1 MTMPNQPAPE
11 GSQQVGSQWG
21 QQDRGLTVEQAKAR
35 IRGEVGGTFG
45 GLGSLFA
52 DVINGVVGFVGGVVG
67 SVVGVF
73 ESIGSLFFGVR
84 NDVVNVDTARMA
96 AENAIVAN
104 MSSSLEMLDEIQRF
118 GGAYNG
124 SYEFYRSDWG
134 EQVAETVPLTHA
146 LALQAGT
153 SFIAPNTPWSDY
165 TSGVAR
171 ANTEDNRRLMARHSG
186 SLQLNEPGLWL
197 IYFRAG
203 VLQGSQFTTRPA
215 DLWCYVTSATGLG
228 ANLLP
233 VGSPGYTDD
242 GQPLV
247 NGFGISSVQCRDRDT
262 GVKIQLPV
270 GEILAY
276 GRASSYV
283 GTENAPTGGGV
294 TLFGMVPAYLPD
306 AGYKVS
312 MAIQSY
318 AKFGGPSNTSVVAYK
333 VNSETLR
340 DDIDALKSGI
350 AADLPGEAVDK
361 VLDEATIQDMIN
373 QSQGVPSEYTFGE

>member
-35 IRGEVGGTFG
+35 VRGEVGGTFG

-52 DVINGVVGFVGGVVG
+52 SVINGVAGFVGGIVD
-67 SVVGVF
+67 SVVGIF
-73 ESIGSLFFGVR
+73 GSIGSLFFGVR
-84 NDVVNVDTARMA
+84 HDVVNVDAARMA

-118 GGAYNG
+118 GGAYSG
-124 SYEFYRSDWG
+124 RYDFYRSDWG

-146 LALQAGT
+146 LQLENGT
-153 SFIAPNTPWSDY
+153 SFISPNTTWAGY
-165 TSGVAR
+165 TSGTNR
-171 ANTEDNRRLMARHSG
+171 ANTEDNRRLMARYSG
-186 SLQLNEPGLWL
+186 ALQLNEPGLWL

-215 DLWCYVTSATGLG
+215 DLWCYVTPATGLI
-228 ANLLP
+228 ADLLP

-247 NGFGISSVQCRDRDT
+247 NGIGIQAVHCRDRNT
-262 GVKIQLPV
+262 GVKYQFPAGDV
-270 GEILAY
+270 LAY

-340 DDIDALKSGI
+340 DDIEALKSGI

-361 VLDEATIQDMIN
+361 VLDEATIQNMIS
-373 QSQGVPSEYTFGE
+373 QSQGVPNEYTFGE

>member
-1 MTMPNQPAPE
+1 MTMPHQPPPE
-11 GSQQVGSQWG
+11 GVQQKGSQWG

-35 IRGEVGGTFG
+35 IRGEVAGSFG
-45 GLGSLFA
+45 GLGQVFA
-52 DVINGVVGFVGGVVG
+52 GVINSVGNFFGGAIN
-67 SVVGVF
+67 SVIDVF
-73 ESIGSLFFGVR
+73 NQVGSLFFGVR
-84 NDVVNVDTARMA
+84 KDVVNVDSARMA
-96 AENAIVAN
+96 AENAIVSN
-104 MSSSLEMLDEIQRF
+104 MSASLEMLDEIQRF

-124 SYEFYRSDWG
+124 KYEYYRTAWG
-134 EQVAETVPLTHA
+134 EQVAETVPLTHTFD
-146 LALQAGT
+146 LQAGT
-153 SFIAPNTPWSDY
+153 SFIKPAADWDNY
-165 TSGVAR
+165 YSGFSL
-171 ANTEDNRRLMARHSG
+171 ANNEDNRKALAQWSG
-186 SLQLNEPGLWL
+186 SLLLNEPGLWL

-203 VLQGSQFTTRPA
+203 VLQGSQFVTRPA
-215 DLWCYVTSATGLG
+215 DLWCYVTPATGYMADLY
-228 ANLLP
+228 P

-242 GQPLV
+242 GKTLT
-247 NGFGISSVQCRDRDT
+247 NGMGISSALCRNRKT
-262 GVKIQLPV
+262 GEKSQVTV
-270 GEILAY
+270 GEIKAY

-283 GTENAPTGGGV
+283 GIENAPTGGGV

-340 DDIDALKSGI
+340 EDIEALKNGI